1 MVKWVAI
8 MATPD
13 KIEAVKKVSET
24 LNKES
29 MNPAEEM
36 ERMASNKEHFQS
48 LIDSTQPLKPT
59 SFERIDTKAFA
70 AEDVH
75 STETKP
81 ALGDENVT
89 SQKSGSATD
98 QEGKGRRQQEEEG
111 IEGVA
116 AAGSKK
122 PAASKSLIHEMGQ
135 INANVSKMSKLSPD
149 AIKTQAQNAISQI
162 EQVKTKL
169 AETQT
174 DIKPSYQTLLRN
186 RLSHI
191 DDNLKIALNKAGVE
205 YTPPPATGAE
215 KGKTNPIDRFIG
227 FLTNSQH
234 QLETLQETIEKL
246 NITGAQLSPA
256 NMLAIQMKMGYV
268 QQQIELFTSLLNKA
282 LESTKTIMN
291 VQV

>member
-1 MVKWVAI
+1 

-13 KIEAVKKVSET
+13 KLEAVKKVSET
-24 LNKES
+24 LNKQS
-29 MNPAEEM
+29 NPIQEM
-36 ERMASNKEHFQS
+36 EQMASNKEHFQS

-70 AEDVH
+70 AEDVQGI
-75 STETKP
+75 ETKP
-81 ALGDENVT
+81 ALADDNVT
-89 SQKSGSATD
+89 AQKSGTATD
-98 QEGKGRRQQEEEG
+98 QEGKRRRQQETEEV
-111 IEGVA
+111 EGVA
-116 AAGSKK
+116 ATGSKK
-122 PAASKSLIHEMGQ
+122 PAASKSLMDEMGK
-135 INANVSKMSKLSPD
+135 INTNVSKMSKLSPE
-149 AIKTQAQNAISQI
+149 ALKTQAKEVISQI
-162 EQVKTKL
+162 DQVKTQL
-169 AETQT
+169 AQTQT
-174 DIKPSYQTLLRN
+174 VIKPSYQTLLRN

-191 DDNLKIALNKAGVE
+191 DDNLKIALSKAGVE
-205 YTPPPATGAE
+205 YTPPPNTPAT
-215 KGKTNPIDRFIG
+215 GKTNPVERFIS

-234 QLETLQETIEKL
+234 QLENLHGTIENL